1 MYCGEVRKRQ
11 LVKGYLKKDHKS
23 NKVTIYDKLPA
34 AKTGTMAASKNNK
47 SREDDYLPIET
58 EYMPLVSNGELTLLK
73 IHLITGRSHQ
83 IRAHLASLS
92 HPLAGDYKYGDE
104 AFNRY
109 MKDRYRCSS
118 QMLHSYELDIPD
130 MDIHVHTDIPELF
143 VNVLKGEDI
152 WEPGIPE
159 ALEVLH

>member
-1 MYCGEVRKRQ
+1 
-11 LVKGYLKKDHKS
+11 
-23 NKVTIYDKLPA
+23 
-34 AKTGTMAASKNNK
+34 
-47 SREDDYLPIET
+47 
-58 EYMPLVSNGELTLLK
+58 MPLVSNGELTLLK

>member
-1 MYCGEVRKRQ
+1 MR
-11 LVKGYLKKDHKS
+11 
-23 NKVTIYDKLPA
+23 
-34 AKTGTMAASKNNK
+34 
-47 SREDDYLPIET
+47 
-58 EYMPLVSNGELTLLK
+58 
-73 IHLITGRSHQ
+73 
-83 IRAHLASLS
+83 
-92 HPLAGDYKYGDE
+92 
-104 AFNRY
+104 
-109 MKDRYRCSS
+109 S